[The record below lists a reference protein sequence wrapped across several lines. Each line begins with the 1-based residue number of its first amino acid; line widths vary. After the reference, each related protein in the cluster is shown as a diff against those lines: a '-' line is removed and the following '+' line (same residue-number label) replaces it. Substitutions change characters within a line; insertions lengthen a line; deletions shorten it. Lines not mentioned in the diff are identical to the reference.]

1 MHNRL
6 LESSDSNEERKPVE
20 ALHHRYRAGA
30 LFSVEMFC
38 THEQSTSH
46 FILSH
51 FDTYQLLFR
60 LSDML

>member
-30 LFSVEMFC
+30 RGRSELVLC
-38 THEQSTSH
+38 GNVLHT
-46 FILSH
+46 
-51 FDTYQLLFR
+51 
-60 LSDML
+60 